1 MKGFLGK
8 LFGGKQAN
16 DPTVDMAGDA
26 LQGLIDK
33 AGLEVSFDLGRTDK
47 GLHVDLYGEDEELF
61 TNKEGQLLD
70 AVQLFLKRTVQN
82 HNPEDK
88 ISLIVDCDN
97 YRERAD
103 KELEALA
110 EKLKGIVLSKGKP
123 VYFRALPPRDR
134 KIVHQYLA
142 DEKKIQ
148 SRSVGEGLY
157 KKIKI
162 SLAGKGGQSAGNSK
176 GPRNNQRKNKSRN
189 HKSAGANNN
198 APRGNRKN
206 HNNKS
211 DSQPENIGNLK
222 AAEPVINDKNG
233 NF

>member
-8 LFGGKQAN
+8 LFGSKKAN

-33 AGLEVSFDLGRTDK
+33 AGLEVSFDLGRSEK

-82 HNPEDK
+82 HNPEERV
-88 ISLIVDCDN
+88 SLIVDCDN

-110 EKLKGIVLSKGKP
+110 EKLKGIVLAKGKP

-142 DEKKIQ
+142 EEKKIQ

-162 SLAGKGGQSAGNSK
+162 SMARKGGPSK
-176 GPRNNQRKNKSRN
+176 GGPNKGPAKNNKN
-189 HKSAGANNN
+189 AG
-198 APRGNRKN
+198 PKGNRKN
-206 HNNKS
+206 YNKPKNN
-211 DSQPENIGNLK
+211 PENIGNLK
-222 AAEPVINDKNG
+222 KEEVINDTNG